1 MRKIIHRMKRNA
13 GTITAVLAIAGVC
26 YTAYRG
32 IKDGMKLN
40 DAIKTDETFENKTT
54 SEKVTTVLSNC
65 YPTIISAV
73 VTSALILTSD
83 QKHRRVEAGLAGVAA
98 SAIHGL
104 NGINESNIKQDIPD
118 ITKNEYGEKV
128 TFYEP
133 FSKQF
138 FESTFADVFD
148 AEYEL
153 NRLFIL
159 RGDVTMDDFLTM
171 LGISQSKNADQFG
184 WGYYIGEVKYGYKW
198 IDFVH
203 RKKEENGKT
212 YYEINYPFQPS
223 EDYLGDDEDDIY

>member
-1 MRKIIHRMKRNA
+1 MKRNS

-32 IKDGMKLN
+32 IKDGMKL
-40 DAIKTDETFENKTT
+40 DDTIKSDKAFQMKSK
-54 SEKVTTVLSNC
+54 SEKATTVLSNC

-98 SAIHGL
+98 SAIH
-104 NGINESNIKQDIPD
+104 GINESNIKQDIPD

-159 RGDVTMDDFLTM
+159 RGDVTMKDFLAM
-171 LGISQSKNADQFG
+171 LDISQINNADRFG
-184 WGYYIGEVKYGYKW
+184 WGDYIGEVKYGYKW
-198 IDFVH
+198 VDFVH

-212 YYEINYPFQPS
+212 YYEINYPFYPS

>member
-1 MRKIIHRMKRNA
+1 MKKFIHRVKRNA
-13 GTITAVLAIAGVC
+13 GTITAILAIAGVC

-32 IKDGMKLN
+32 IKDGMKL
-40 DAIKTDETFENKTT
+40 DDTIKSDKAFQMKST
-54 SEKVTTVLSNC
+54 SEKATTVLSTC

-83 QKHRRVEAGLAGVAA
+83 QKHRKVEAGLAGIAA
-98 SAIHGL
+98 SAVQ
-104 NGINESNIKQDIPD
+104 GINENKIQQDIPED
-118 ITKNEYGEKV
+118 EYSKKV

-138 FESTFADVFD
+138 FESTFADVLN

-159 RGDVTMDDFLTM
+159 RGDVTIEDFLTM
-171 LGISQSKNADQFG
+171 LDIPQIANTDQYG
-184 WGYYIGEVKYGYKW
+184 WGDYIGEIKYGYKW
-198 IDFVH
+198 IDFNH
-203 RKKEENGKT
+203 RKKEENGKV
-212 YYEINYPFQPS
+212 YYEINYPFPPS

>member
-1 MRKIIHRMKRNA
+1 MKKFIHRMKRNA

-32 IKDGMKLN
+32 VKDGMKLDDTIKN
-40 DAIKTDETFENKTT
+40 DKAFKMKST
-54 SEKVTTVLSNC
+54 SEKVTTILSTC

-83 QKHRRVEAGLAGVAA
+83 QKHRKVEAGLGGVAA
-98 SAIHGL
+98 SAVR
-104 NGINESNIKQDIPD
+104 GINENKIQQDIPED
-118 ITKNEYGEKV
+118 EYGKKV
-128 TFYEP
+128 RFYEP

-138 FESTFADVFD
+138 FESTFADVSN

-159 RGDVTMDDFLTM
+159 RGDVTMKDFLTI
-171 LGISQSKNADQFG
+171 LGIPQVRNADQFG
-184 WGYYIGEVKYGYKW
+184 WSDYIGEVKYGYKW
-198 IDFVH
+198 IDFAH

-212 YYEINYPFQPS
+212 YYEINYPFYPS

>member
-40 DAIKTDETFENKTT
+40 NAIKTDGTFKNKTT

-83 QKHRRVEAGLAGVAA
+83 QKHRKVEAGLAGVAA
-98 SAIHGL
+98 SAIHG
-104 NGINESNIKQDIPD
+104 INESNVRQDVPD

-159 RGDVTMDDFLTM
+159 RGDVTMKDFLTM
-171 LGISQSKNADQFG
+171 LDISQIKNADRFG
-184 WGYYIGEVKYGYKW
+184 WGDYIGEVKYGYKW

-203 RKKEENGKT
+203 QKKEENGKK
-212 YYEINYPFQPS
+212 YYTINYPFQPS
-223 EDYLGDDEDDIY
+223 EDYLGDDEYDIY

>member
-1 MRKIIHRMKRNA
+1 MIKWLHRMKLNA
-13 GTITAVLAIAGVC
+13 GTITAVLAIACVA

-40 DAIKTDETFENKTT
+40 DTIKNDKAFQMKST
-54 SEKVTTVLSNC
+54 SEKVTTVLSTC
-65 YPTIISAV
+65 YPTILSAV

-83 QKHRRVEAGLAGVAA
+83 QKHRKVEAGLARFAA
-98 SAIHGL
+98 SAVR
-104 NGINESNIKQDIPD
+104 GINENKIQQDIPED
-118 ITKNEYGEKV
+118 EYGKKV

-133 FSKQF
+133 FSKNC
-138 FESTFADVFD
+138 FESTFADVSN

-159 RGDVTMDDFLTM
+159 RGDVTMEDFLTI
-171 LGISQSKNADQFG
+171 LGIPQITNANQFG
-184 WGYYIGEVKYGYKW
+184 WGDYIGEVKYGYKW
-198 IDFVH
+198 IDFNH

-212 YYEINYPFQPS
+212 YYEINYPFPPT